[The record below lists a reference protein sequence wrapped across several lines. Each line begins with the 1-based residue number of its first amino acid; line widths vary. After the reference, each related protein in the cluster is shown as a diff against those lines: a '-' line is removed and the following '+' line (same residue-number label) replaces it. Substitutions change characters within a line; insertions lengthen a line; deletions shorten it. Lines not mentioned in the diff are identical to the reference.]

1 LLRSLSVLHVA
12 QIVATS
18 LLQIAAALLFA
29 ALTVYKLADY

>member
-1 LLRSLSVLHVA
+1 VLHVA
-12 QIVATS
+12 QTVAIS